1 MTPQGKYQPL
11 HEYLRRQGQQEIKLT
26 IDEIETLVGNP
37 LPATA
42 RTQRAWWSNRRTGA
56 VQATAWMEAGYHAE
70 TIDLEAGRITF
81 RKPPQIYQV
90 ERQGNIILWDADLVK
105 ALRHHMGLT
114 QAEFAQ
120 ELGVRQPTVSEW
132 ETGAYGPRR
141 SSSKLLTMVA
151 EQVGFPYEAVSEG
164 ASEDYSEE

>member
-1 MTPQGKYQPL
+1 MTPQSKYQPL
-11 HEYLRRQGQQEIKLT
+11 QEYLRHQAQQEITLA
-26 IDEIETLVGNP
+26 IEEIEQLIGDR

-42 RTQRAWWSNRRTGA
+42 RTHRAWWSNRRKGA
-56 VQATAWMEAGYHAE
+56 VQAMAWMEAGYHTAV
-70 TIDLEAGRITF
+70 IDLAAGRITF

-90 ERQGNIILWDADLVK
+90 ERQGKIILWDAELVK

-151 EQVGFPYEAVSEG
+151 EQVGFPYEA
-164 ASEDYSEE
+164 ASSDSV